1 MSRCRTRRSTSP
13 QGDLP
18 IYQRAQ
24 ELAGDNLS
32 AAIAAALRRY
42 VDVEEGK
49 REGFDEIIVR
59 VGPGKGRKV
68 RFVGVLLG
76 EWYSSH
82 GRVETFRVYRG
93 RTGKFVLHV
102 ERSADW
108 TMVDEEGKP
117 AGWRGYLGLG
127 NVSYGST
134 PAESTLE
141 VVESLDELRPTDPA
155 PALRHGRRLAP
166 GAAGRGPRHLTLG
179 RPSGGEGSDDHH
191 RPPTGDPRDR
201 AAQVVRHSRSSST
214 ASTSRSPK
222 ARSSRSSG
230 RTAPARRRRSTSCRP

>member
-1 MSRCRTRRSTSP
+1 MFSASVGSYDAQVPNKTIYVSE
-13 QGDLP
+13 GDLP
-18 IYQRAQ
+18 LYQRAQ

-32 AAIAAALRRY
+32 AAISAALRRY

-49 REGFDEIIVR
+49 RSGFDEITVR

-76 EWYSSH
+76 EWYSSQ

-93 RTGKFVLHV
+93 RTGKFVLHI
-102 ERSADW
+102 ERGADW
-108 TMVDEEGKP
+108 TMVDGEGKP

-141 VVESLDELRPTDPA
+141 VVESLDELRPKIPSQLYDMV
-155 PALRHGRRLAP
+155 
-166 GAAGRGPRHLTLG
+166 AG
-179 RPSGGEGSDDHH
+179 SH
-191 RPPTGDPRDR
+191 REPLVEDLDI
-201 AAQVVRHSRSSST
+201 
-214 ASTSRSPK
+214 
-222 ARSSRSSG
+222 
-230 RTAPARRRRSTSCRP
+230 